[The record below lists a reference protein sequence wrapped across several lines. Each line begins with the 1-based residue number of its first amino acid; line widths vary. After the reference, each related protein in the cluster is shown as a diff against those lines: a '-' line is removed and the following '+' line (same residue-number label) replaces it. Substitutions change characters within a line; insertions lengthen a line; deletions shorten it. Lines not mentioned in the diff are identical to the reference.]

1 MIDLRS
7 DTVTLPT
14 PEMREAMARA
24 EVGDDVYGEDPTAN
38 RLEAM
43 AAERLGKQAAL
54 LVVSGTMGNL
64 VAMLAHC
71 GRGDEVILGTLS
83 HTFLF
88 EAGGSASLGGIHHWA
103 LPNQADGT
111 LDLDQIEGAIRPD
124 NPHMPRTR
132 LICLENTHN
141 RCGGAVLPPEY
152 CDAVGALAQK
162 HGLAVHLDGARVF
175 NAAVALGVEVREL
188 VRSVDSVS
196 FCLSKGLSAPVGAML
211 CGTADFIAEA
221 RRWRKAVGGGMR
233 QCGILAAAGI
243 VALEQMVDRLAED
256 HANARQLAAGIAQI
270 PGLDVDLD
278 TVQSDIVIFEVTDGQ
293 MTAAGL
299 VAALR
304 ERGVKMSAI
313 SATQIRAVTHY
324 GIESADIEAT
334 LHAMADAMEHAA

>member
-14 PEMREAMARA
+14 PAMREAMAQA
-24 EVGDDVYGEDPTAN
+24 EVGDDVYGEDPTVN

-43 AAERLGKQAAL
+43 SAERLGKQAAL
-54 LVVSGTMGNL
+54 FVVSGTMGNL
-64 VAMLAHC
+64 VAMLTHC

-83 HTFLF
+83 HTFLY

-111 LDLDQIEGAIRPD
+111 LDLDQIVGAIRPE
-124 NPHMPRTR
+124 NVHAPRTR

-141 RCGGAVLPPEY
+141 RCGGAVLSPEY
-152 CDAVGALAQK
+152 CDAVGALARE
-162 HGLAVHLDGARVF
+162 HNLAVHLDGARIF
-175 NAAVALGVEVREL
+175 NAAVALGVEVHEL

-211 CGTADFIAEA
+211 CGEAGFIAEA

-233 QCGILAAAGI
+233 QCGVLAAAGI
-243 VALEQMVDRLAED
+243 VALEQMVERLADDHAHAYRLAE
-256 HANARQLAAGIAQI
+256 GIAQT
-270 PGLDVDLD
+270 PGLHVDLD
-278 TVQSDIVIFEVTDGQ
+278 TVQTDIVIFEVKSERI
-293 MTAAGL
+293 TAAGL

-304 ERGVKMSAI
+304 EHGVQMSAI
-313 SATQIRAVTHY
+313 SEARIRAVTHY
-324 GIESADIEAT
+324 GIEAQEIEAT
-334 LHAMADAMEHAA
+334 LQAMAGIMEQAA